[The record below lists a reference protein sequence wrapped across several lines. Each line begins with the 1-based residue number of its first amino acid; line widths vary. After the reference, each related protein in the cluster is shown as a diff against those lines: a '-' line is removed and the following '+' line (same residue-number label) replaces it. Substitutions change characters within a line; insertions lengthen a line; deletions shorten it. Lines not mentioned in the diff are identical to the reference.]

1 MTAVLARGDDPVVSL
16 PRVLWRSF
24 TAGFNLTSTD
34 KAALAARAW
43 FYAVVTS
50 VLASMWRIAISVN
63 NNGSGVGE
71 SGVGGSG
78 VDGVEPSVAGYTAVA
93 IFWYIA
99 AAEAALIPVPSNLI
113 EQVAKPIADESVEV
127 WFSRPVYAGLPTV
140 LFRFGQ
146 ILPVSLACA
155 LTGCV
160 LAIVLAGPPPNL
172 VALLL
177 ALPALCLAVLLSI
190 AMQHTFAGLAF
201 WLGDISGMWLVY
213 HRTVFILGGLIIPLE
228 TLPSWLEPVARAM
241 PFMAT
246 VYVPGRLASGHVEP
260 TLIVRQLFWLVIA
273 LGAVALVYR
282 RGEERMCRRNL

>member
-1 MTAVLARGDDPVVSL
+1 MTTLHADTDTRVVSL
-16 PRVLWRSF
+16 LRVLWRSF
-24 TAGFNLTSTD
+24 TAGFALTSAD
-34 KAALAARAW
+34 KVALAARAL
-43 FYAVVTS
+43 FFVVVTS
-50 VLASMWRIAISVN
+50 VLASMWRVAVLVN
-63 NNGSGVGE
+63 NSGSV
-71 SGVGGSG
+71 SGGG
-78 VDGVEPSVAGYTAVA
+78 EPSVAGYTAVA

-146 ILPVSLACA
+146 ILPVSLTCA
-155 LTGCV
+155 LTGSV
-160 LAIVLAGPPPNL
+160 LAVALAGPPPNL
-172 VALLL
+172 VALTL
-177 ALPALCLAVLLSI
+177 ALPALCLAALLSI
-190 AMQHTFAGLAF
+190 VMQYSFGGVAF

-228 TLPSWLEPVARAM
+228 TLPPWLEPVAGAL

-260 TLIVRQLFWLVIA
+260 TLIVRQLFWLTVA
-273 LGAVALVYR
+273 LGVVALVFR
-282 RGEERMCRRNL
+282 RGEERVCRRSL